1 LFRISSYRA
10 RSTGRGGTRA
20 GLLRGTFGVAAATLL
35 VLAVVAACG
44 GSKDKPKG
52 MILGTRAS
60 SPNASPNVSRATFTP
75 TIEGATPPREQTK
88 EVLIQ
93 AATQTAAAGGPVS
106 PTTQSNVPTTPTAT
120 LAPNEIRPPSA
131 QMSTASG
138 IADGAVGSYNY
149 GDPSKYTG
157 ADITVPYVQL
167 PDSGGQL
174 PSGATLTISVSGSLY
189 PVESGDMEIYD
200 YEHNTAVPQDASG
213 KVIGTTL
220 AFFRQTDPKQT
231 QTVNGA
237 NLTFTPEVSPGRYIV
252 SVKVHW
258 LAPDTLPQFKG
269 VLYTQYVFNL
279 EVL

>member
-1 LFRISSYRA
+1 LFRISTA
-10 RSTGRGGTRA
+10 RA
-20 GLLRGTFGVAAATLL
+20 GLLRSAAGVTAVALL
-35 VLAVVAACG
+35 VLAIVAACG

-52 MILGTRAS
+52 MILGTRVS
-60 SPNASPNVSRATFTP
+60 SPNASPQVSRATFTP
-75 TIEGATPPREQTK
+75 TIEGATPPSELTK
-88 EVLIQ
+88 TALIG
-93 AATQTAAAGGPVS
+93 AATQTAAAGGSPVS
-106 PTTQSNVPTTPTAT
+106 PTAQPNLPTTPTAT

-157 ADITVPYVQL
+157 AQITAPYVQL

-200 YEHNTAVPQDASG
+200 YEHNTAVPQDATG

-220 AFFRQTDPKQT
+220 AFFKQTDPKQT
-231 QTVNGA
+231 QTVTGS
-237 NLTFTPEVSPGRYIV
+237 NLTFTPDVSPGRYIV
-252 SVKVHW
+252 SVRVHW
-258 LAPDTLPQFKG
+258 LTPDTLPQFKG
-269 VLYTQYVFNL
+269 VLFTQYVFNL
-279 EVL
+279 EVF

>member
-1 LFRISSYRA
+1 LFRIPTA
-10 RSTGRGGTRA
+10 RA
-20 GLLRGTFGVAAATLL
+20 GLLRGAVGVTAVALL
-35 VLAVVAACG
+35 ALALVAACG
-44 GSKDKPKG
+44 GGKEKPKG

-60 SPNASPNVSRATFTP
+60 SPNASPNVSRATFTA
-75 TIEGATPPREQTK
+75 TVEGATPPSELTK
-88 EVLIQ
+88 TALIG
-93 AATQTAAAGGPVS
+93 AATQTAAAGGSVA
-106 PTTQSNVPTTPTAT
+106 PTQRPSGPTTPTAT

-157 ADITVPYVQL
+157 YQSTVPHVQL

-189 PVESGDMEIYD
+189 PVEAGDMEIYD
-200 YEHNTAVPQDASG
+200 YEHNTAVPQDAQG
-213 KVIGTTL
+213 NVMGTTL
-220 AFFRQTDPKQT
+220 AFFRQTDPEQT

-237 NLTFTPEVSPGRYIV
+237 NLTFTPNVSPGKYIV